1 MKWLKESAWQ
11 LGLGVLL
18 AGAGAVI
25 MYKSAMEGNQS
36 GTWAGLVIFF
46 AAMSIPLF
54 RKVFQ
59 AGGEED

>member
-25 MYKSAMEGNQS
+25 MYKSAMEANES
-36 GTWAGLVIFF
+36 GTWGGLVIFF
-46 AAMSIPLF
+46 AAMAIPLV
-54 RKVFQ
+54 RKFFQ
-59 AGGEED
+59 AGGEEE